1 MSSEDNF
8 VEDWAGVKF
17 LPLTLALYT
26 VLACGDGRVTSGAT
40 QQDQVTAVGIG
51 GGYPIA
57 YLGQPL
63 RLTDDGEK
71 YVVNVETLNASSY
84 RYAVVMTKWLQHRE
98 LAATV
103 LDDPQFVAKLMKSA
117 GDTLIARIVDDPA
130 TMKRVKLIA
139 LRVYANPS
147 VMGVVEDELSD
158 EERRELLTV
167 VSANDQR
174 KLFEALM
181 KLSKNTEFMTALL
194 STLAMNGGFLAQVL
208 AVGKDD
214 SLLAEVL
221 DKEFISELIAS
232 GEEGKFLEEIMEL
245 DVAVKQLEKTV
256 QRLLDDEETL
266 KKILVPTSFE
276 AAQELMQAMLVKFK
290 ELDDMRE
297 AIDVNYIREQI
308 AALLKGLGEEEQLIA
323 IIFSELLFEAAFIA
337 DHSSFCEEDSVEWTT
352 VKDVDDDLLF
362 KNLGDDGMAVLCL
375 IAVDEDGNEQPVPT
389 VEPVVPTEP
398 EEALPP
404 VPSLKLAGN
413 LPEDGSSSA
422 LTSLRVEVAAT
433 TDTVAGYR
441 YRLLHRGGDCP
452 SDPTAYD
459 AHIHALP
466 VPLRAEL
473 KLAGPK
479 TLCVFGV
486 NRDGMLTTPIVT
498 RQWELTRGTAQLE
511 ISGSTQDLY
520 FDDHQEI
527 VLRNVGNAGMFWSL
541 YTPDDIDWL
550 EIRAEA
556 GEWLSLRRASTHEQ
570 LLHGAILAHDIAKLQ
585 LRVVSSADRMQE
597 AVLYVKH
604 LDSTATFPIRLKLH
618 SGKPSLTVQGHNVDL
633 TPERLSAWIGVV
645 NTNREG
651 TLRWKVRH
659 VFPVDRIGIEITDTR
674 QDRIDDEGWHV
685 GGGSIKVEM
694 LHRPRPT
701 TAKIQVFIFEF
712 KGGKRIPL
720 AVTYLPPGWRY
731 AD

>member
-1 MSSEDNF
+1 M
-8 VEDWAGVKF
+8 KF

-26 VLACGDGRVTSGAT
+26 MLACGDGRVTSGAAP
-40 QQDQVTAVGIG
+40 QDQVTAVGIG

-57 YLGQPL
+57 YLGMPL
-63 RLTDDGEK
+63 RLTDDGAR
-71 YVVNVETLNASSY
+71 YVAEVETLNASSY
-84 RYAVVMTKWLQHRE
+84 RYAVVMTKWLQHQMF
-98 LAATV
+98 AATV
-103 LDDPQFVAKLMKSA
+103 LSDPQFVAKLMKSA
-117 GDTLIARIVDDPA
+117 GDTLMARIVDDPA
-130 TMKRVKLIA
+130 TMAKVKGIA
-139 LRVYANPS
+139 LRMYANPS
-147 VMGVVEDELSD
+147 IQDVIGSELSP
-158 EERRELLTV
+158 EERNNLL
-167 VSANDQR
+167 AIALEDDQR
-174 KLFEALM
+174 KLRDAM
-181 KLSKNTEFMTALL
+181 TKLSKNTDFMRALL
-194 STLAMNGGFLAQVL
+194 STLAMNGDFLTEVL

-214 SLLAEVL
+214 SLLAQML
-221 DKEFISELIAS
+221 DEEFVSKLIATD
-232 GEEGKFLEEIMEL
+232 EGALLAEIMDL
-245 DVAVKQLEKTV
+245 DVAVEQLEEST

-266 KKILVPTSFE
+266 KKILVPSSLE
-276 AAQELMQAMLVKFK
+276 AAQQLMQAMLDKIK
-290 ELDDMRE
+290 ELHTATQD
-297 AIDVNYIREQI
+297 IDVNYIKEQI
-308 AALLKGLGEEEQLIA
+308 VALLTKLNKEEQLIA
-323 IIFSELLFEAAFIA
+323 IIFSELLFEAAFITS
-337 DHSSFCEEDSVEWTT
+337 HPKFCEEDSAEWKIVT
-352 VKDVDDDLLF
+352 DVDGDLLVE
-362 KNLGDDGMAVLCL
+362 NLGDEGLAVLCL

-404 VPSLKLAGN
+404 VPSLELGGN

-433 TDTVAGYR
+433 IDTVVGYR

-459 AHIHALP
+459 AHIHALLM
-466 VPLRAEL
+466 PLKIEL
-473 KLAGPK
+473 QLAGPK
-479 TLCVFGV
+479 SLCVFGI
-486 NRDGMLTTPIVT
+486 NRDGMLATPIVT

-520 FDDHQEI
+520 FDDYKEI

-570 LLHGAILAHDIAKLQ
+570 LLHGAILAQDIAKLQ

-659 VFPVDRIGIEITDTR
+659 VFPVDRIGIKVTDTR
-674 QDRIDDEGWHV
+674 QDRIDDEGWRV
-685 GGGSIKVEM
+685 GAGSIKVEM

-701 TAKIQVFIFEF
+701 IAKIQVFIFEF

-720 AVTYLPPGWRY
+720 AVTYMPPGWRR
-731 AD
+731 AE